1 MIKGIAKGLTAA
13 GLGLALAANTA
24 HAQKPGVELGV
35 NLVSFASIDPDGGN
49 KITGFNI
56 GTASFGGVAPT
67 SSPGIT
73 AAWYLSDM
81 IAIEPQLG
89 FGRISPD
96 GSDAT
101 SFFNIQV
108 GVPIYL
114 KKGWGKAGGFF
125 IDPYVGMFHASAG
138 STKQSQTH
146 FGANVGTKMK
156 LAGSNM
162 VFWRAQVGYD
172 LGQENTSDGVP
183 KINTLSAGLG
193 LSVYLH

>member
-1 MIKGIAKGLTAA
+1 MIKGIAQGLMLG
-13 GLGLALAANTA
+13 GLGLALVATPA
-24 HAQKPGVELGV
+24 HAQKPGIELGV
-35 NLVSFASIDPDGGN
+35 NLASFASIDPDGGT

-67 SSPGIT
+67 SSPGIS

-89 FGRISPD
+89 FGRIKPD

-108 GVPIYL
+108 GVSIYL
-114 KKGWGKAGGFF
+114 KRGWGKAGGFF
-125 IDPYVGMFHASAG
+125 VDPYVGMFKASSG
-138 STKQSQTH
+138 STSQSQTH

-156 LAGSNM
+156 LGGSDK
-162 VFWRAQVGYD
+162 VFWRAQIGYD
-172 LGQENTSDGVP
+172 LGQENTSDNVP

-193 LSVYLH
+193 LSVY